1 MNPSTA
7 VDSLSPESGLLLV
20 LAVEAM
26 TALYGCLTDACQ
38 TELTNDFNE
47 AVDNIDGGRN
57 EQQFRTLL
65 QKKFK
70 CSCVLQSFK
79 GGGHRDI

>member
-1 MNPSTA
+1 
-7 VDSLSPESGLLLV
+7 
-20 LAVEAM
+20 M
-26 TALYGCLTDACQ
+26 TTLHVCPTDACQ
-38 TELTNDFNE
+38 TELANDFNE
-47 AVDNIDGGRN
+47 AVDNIDGGSN

-70 CSCVLQSFK
+70 FSCVLQSFK